1 MQNNTPLNTIPIENF
16 INLIKAADA
25 KREREIRLSIQD
37 AKNLTYVLTLLL
49 ADLYNKKI
57 KDKESTQEEII
68 SITVDGGKG
77 W

>member
-16 INLIKAADA
+16 IKLIKAADA
-25 KREREIRLSIQD
+25 KRDREIRLSIQD
-37 AKNLTYVLTLLL
+37 AKNLTYTLTLLL

>member
-37 AKNLTYVLTLLL
+37 AKNLTYVFTLLL

>member
-16 INLIKAADA
+16 IKLIKAADA
-25 KREREIRLSIQD
+25 KRDREIRLSIQD

>member
-16 INLIKAADA
+16 IKLIKAADA
-25 KREREIRLSIQD
+25 KRDREIRLSIQD
-37 AKNLTYVLTLLL
+37 AKNLTYVFTLLL

>member
-16 INLIKAADA
+16 IKLIKAADA